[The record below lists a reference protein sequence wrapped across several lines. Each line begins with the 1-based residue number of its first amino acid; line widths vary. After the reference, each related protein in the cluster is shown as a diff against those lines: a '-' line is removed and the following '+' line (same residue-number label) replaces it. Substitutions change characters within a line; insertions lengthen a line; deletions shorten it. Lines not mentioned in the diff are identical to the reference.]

1 MNRSPREMFEL
12 AAVAVVGLVAVA
24 FVVWLVGWIL
34 GLAGTILTALA
45 NLLWALF
52 RFVLPVA
59 LVVGAVWLGARY
71 LRDRRDH
78 GRRPGDAARRDGEDP
93 DS

>member
-1 MNRSPREMFEL
+1 MRRTPRELFEL
-12 AAVAVVGLVAVA
+12 AAVVVIGLVAVA

-59 LVVGAVWLGARY
+59 LVVGAVWFGARY
-71 LRDRRDH
+71 LRDRQNH
-78 GRRPGDAARRDGEDP
+78 GANQDDP
-93 DS
+93 RNMDNPNS